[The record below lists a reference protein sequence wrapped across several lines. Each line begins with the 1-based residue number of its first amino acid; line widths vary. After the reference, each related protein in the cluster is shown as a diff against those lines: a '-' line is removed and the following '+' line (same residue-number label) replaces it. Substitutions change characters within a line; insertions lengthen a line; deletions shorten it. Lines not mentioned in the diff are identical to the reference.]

1 MAKTR
6 GENIVL
12 FLLDALQGVGKPP
25 NLNVNR
31 SRRRP
36 VETDEL
42 PMVSIYAV
50 REEVARATANR
61 TSPTV
66 DRTLRVQVRSRVKG
80 QDDVLDPLRAWVV
93 KAVMVDR
100 SLGGLALGIT
110 EDSTDWETD
119 DASDADYSV
128 ASMDFLVRY
137 TTNAGD
143 LEKKQ

>member
-1 MAKTR
+1 
-6 GENIVL
+6 
-12 FLLDALQGVGKPP
+12 
-25 NLNVNR
+25 
-31 SRRRP
+31 
-36 VETDEL
+36 
-42 PMVSIYAV
+42 MVSIYAV

-119 DASDADYSV
+119 DASDADYSI
-128 ASMDFLVRY
+128 ASVDFLIRY